1 MRRALIT
8 RRIRSKPRPPQTRRP
23 RLMQR
28 RTRANKNPGVRGH
41 REARVRDRRDD
52 QARSSGDRRGR
63 ESRAGSNDEN
73 GLPAGGRRTVRGRET
88 SGGGDHPRAGRGG
101 ADDHHHVALQH
112 RSGGAPVGQSLD
124 LSAAVSPEG
133 AWTVTQV
140 TRRARAVVEGG
151 LLPLWVRGEIS
162 GFKAWQS
169 GHWYFA
175 LRDRSAQIRCVMFQ
189 KDNRRL
195 PAPPQDGMQVFL
207 FARPTVWEEKGEFRL
222 TVVDLLSTEAGGL
235 WQLAFEKAKA
245 ALAKDGLLDPARK
258 RALPRYPLRIA
269 VVTSP
274 DGAAL
279 RDIIA
284 VTARRWPVA
293 ELLVLPTRVQGEGA
307 EQEICAALALLC
319 RVEGLDVAIIG
330 RGGGS
335 REDLWTFNHERVARA
350 VAALPV
356 PVISAVGHETDVT
369 LCDLVADLRAPTPS
383 AAAEA
388 ATPDRDD
395 VLVELAHLG
404 ARLAR
409 GLAGRS
415 GRVAERLDR
424 TFDRLTGTLERRLER
439 LREARAR
446 LTAAEAQVKQVLSD
460 QAGHLK
466 VEDFDG

>member
-1 MRRALIT
+1 M
-8 RRIRSKPRPPQTRRP
+8 
-23 RLMQR
+23 
-28 RTRANKNPGVRGH
+28 
-41 REARVRDRRDD
+41 
-52 QARSSGDRRGR
+52 
-63 ESRAGSNDEN
+63 
-73 GLPAGGRRTVRGRET
+73 
-88 SGGGDHPRAGRGG
+88 
-101 ADDHHHVALQH
+101 
-112 RSGGAPVGQSLD
+112 GQSLD
-124 LSAAVSPEG
+124 LFAAVSPEG

-140 TRRARAVVEGG
+140 TRRARAVVEAG
-151 LLPLWVRGEIS
+151 LLPLWVRGEVS

-169 GHWYFA
+169 GHWYFT

-207 FARPTVWEEKGEFRL
+207 FARPTVWEEKGDFRL

-235 WQLAFEKAKA
+235 WQLAFEKTKA

-258 RALPRYPLRIA
+258 RPLPPYPLRIG

-284 VTARRWPVA
+284 VTARRWPLA
-293 ELLVLPTRVQGEGA
+293 ELLVVPTRVQGDGA
-307 EQEICAALALLC
+307 AAEICAALALLC
-319 RVEGLDVAIIG
+319 RIDGLDLAIIG

-335 REDLWTFNHERVARA
+335 REDLWTFNHERVVRA

-369 LCDLVADLRAPTPS
+369 LCDLVADVRAPTPS

-388 ATPDRDD
+388 ATPDLGD

-409 GLAGRS
+409 GLAARS

-439 LREARAR
+439 HRHELSGLAGRLDALSPLRILERGYALARDEQGRVLKRVVQFPSGLRFRLRVTDGEVAARA
-446 LTAAEAQVKQVLSD
+446 EES
-460 QAGHLK
+460 
-466 VEDFDG
+466 

>member
-1 MRRALIT
+1 
-8 RRIRSKPRPPQTRRP
+8 
-23 RLMQR
+23 
-28 RTRANKNPGVRGH
+28 
-41 REARVRDRRDD
+41 
-52 QARSSGDRRGR
+52 
-63 ESRAGSNDEN
+63 
-73 GLPAGGRRTVRGRET
+73 
-88 SGGGDHPRAGRGG
+88 
-101 ADDHHHVALQH
+101 
-112 RSGGAPVGQSLD
+112 VGQSLD
-124 LSAAVSPEG
+124 LFSAVSPEG

-140 TRRARAVVEGG
+140 TRRARAVVEAG

-175 LRDRSAQIRCVMFQ
+175 LRDRGAQIRCVMFQ

-207 FARPTVWEEKGEFRL
+207 FARPTIWEEKGEFRL

-258 RALPRYPLRIA
+258 RPLPRYPLRIG
-269 VVTSP
+269 VVTSL

-307 EQEICAALALLC
+307 EREICAALALLC

-356 PVISAVGHETDVT
+356 PVISAIGHETDVT
-369 LCDLVADLRAPTPS
+369 LCDLVADVRAPTPS

-388 ATPDRDD
+388 ATPDQSD
-395 VLVELAHLG
+395 VLAELAHLG

-424 TFDRLTGTLERRLER
+424 TFDRLTATLERRFERHRHELSGLAGRLDALSPLKILER
-439 LREARAR
+439 GYALARDDQGRVLKRVVQFSAGLRFRLRVTDGEVAARAG
-446 LTAAEAQVKQVLSD
+446 ES
-460 QAGHLK
+460 
-466 VEDFDG
+466 

>member
-1 MRRALIT
+1 
-8 RRIRSKPRPPQTRRP
+8 
-23 RLMQR
+23 
-28 RTRANKNPGVRGH
+28 
-41 REARVRDRRDD
+41 
-52 QARSSGDRRGR
+52 
-63 ESRAGSNDEN
+63 
-73 GLPAGGRRTVRGRET
+73 
-88 SGGGDHPRAGRGG
+88 
-101 ADDHHHVALQH
+101 
-112 RSGGAPVGQSLD
+112 VGQGLD
-124 LSAAVSPEG
+124 LFAAVSPDG

-140 TRRARAVVEGG
+140 TRRARAIVEAG
-151 LLPLWVRGEIS
+151 LAPLWVRGEVS

-175 LRDRSAQIRCVMFQ
+175 LRDRGAQIRCVMFQ

-195 PAPPQDGMQVFL
+195 PAPPGDGMQVFA

-245 ALAKDGLLDPARK
+245 ALAKDGLLDPAR
-258 RALPRYPLRIA
+258 RRPLPPYPSRIA

-284 VTARRWPVA
+284 VVARRWPVA
-293 ELLVLPTRVQGEGA
+293 ELLVIPTRVQGEGA
-307 EQEICAALALLC
+307 EDEICAALALVC
-319 RVEGLDVAIIG
+319 RLEGLDVAIIG

-369 LCDLVADLRAPTPS
+369 LCDLVADVRAPTPS

-388 ATPDRDD
+388 ATPDRGE
-395 VLVELAHLG
+395 VLLALGQLG

-409 GLAGRS
+409 GLAVRS

-424 TFDRLTGTLERRLER
+424 TSDRLTGALERRLER
-439 LREARAR
+439 HRHQLGGLAGRLDALSPLRILERGYALARDPQGRVLKRVAQFPRGLAFRLRVTDGEVAARAG
-446 LTAAEAQVKQVLSD
+446 ES
-460 QAGHLK
+460 
-466 VEDFDG
+466 

>member
-1 MRRALIT
+1 M
-8 RRIRSKPRPPQTRRP
+8 
-23 RLMQR
+23 
-28 RTRANKNPGVRGH
+28 
-41 REARVRDRRDD
+41 
-52 QARSSGDRRGR
+52 
-63 ESRAGSNDEN
+63 
-73 GLPAGGRRTVRGRET
+73 
-88 SGGGDHPRAGRGG
+88 
-101 ADDHHHVALQH
+101 
-112 RSGGAPVGQSLD
+112 GQGLD
-124 LSAAVSPEG
+124 LFAAVSTEG

-140 TRRARAVVEGG
+140 TRRARAVVEAGF
-151 LLPLWVRGEIS
+151 PPVWVRGEVS

-195 PAPPQDGMQVFL
+195 PAPPGDGMQVFV

-235 WQLAFEKAKA
+235 WQLAFERAKA
-245 ALAKDGLLDPARK
+245 ALAKDGLLDPAR
-258 RALPRYPLRIA
+258 RRPLPRYPHRIA
-269 VVTSP
+269 LVTSP

-284 VTARRWPVA
+284 VAARRWPLA
-293 ELLVLPTRVQGEGA
+293 ELLVVPTRVQGDGA
-307 EQEICAALALLC
+307 EDEICAALGLVC
-319 RVEGLDVAIIG
+319 RLDGLDLAIIG

-356 PVISAVGHETDVT
+356 PVISAVGHETDIT
-369 LCDLVADLRAPTPS
+369 LCDLVADVRAPTPS

-388 ATPDRDD
+388 ATPDRAD
-395 VLVELAHLG
+395 VLIELDRLG

-409 GLAGRS
+409 GLAARS

-424 TFDRLTGTLERRLER
+424 SFDRLTGTLERRLER
-439 LREARAR
+439 HRHQLAGLAGRLDALSPLRILERGYALARDAEGRVLKRVAQFPEGLAFR
-446 LTAAEAQVKQVLSD
+446 LRVTDGEVATR
-460 QAGHLK
+460 
-466 VEDFDG
+466 VEGS

>member
-1 MRRALIT
+1 MST
-8 RRIRSKPRPPQTRRP
+8 
-23 RLMQR
+23 
-28 RTRANKNPGVRGH
+28 
-41 REARVRDRRDD
+41 
-52 QARSSGDRRGR
+52 
-63 ESRAGSNDEN
+63 
-73 GLPAGGRRTVRGRET
+73 
-88 SGGGDHPRAGRGG
+88 
-101 ADDHHHVALQH
+101 
-112 RSGGAPVGQSLD
+112 
-124 LSAAVSPEG
+124 EG

-140 TRRARAVVEGG
+140 TRRARAVVEAGF
-151 LLPLWVRGEIS
+151 PPVWVRGEVS

-195 PAPPQDGMQVFL
+195 PAPPGDGMQVFV

-235 WQLAFEKAKA
+235 WQLAFERAKA
-245 ALAKDGLLDPARK
+245 ALAKDGLLDPAR
-258 RALPRYPLRIA
+258 RRPLPRYPHRIA
-269 VVTSP
+269 LVTSP

-284 VTARRWPVA
+284 VAARRWPLA
-293 ELLVLPTRVQGEGA
+293 ELLVVPTRVQGDGA
-307 EQEICAALALLC
+307 EDEICAALGLVC
-319 RVEGLDVAIIG
+319 RLDGLDLAIIG

-356 PVISAVGHETDVT
+356 PVISAVGHETDIT
-369 LCDLVADLRAPTPS
+369 LCDLVADVRAPTPS

-388 ATPDRDD
+388 ATPDRAD
-395 VLVELAHLG
+395 VLIELDRLG

-409 GLAGRS
+409 GLAARS

-424 TFDRLTGTLERRLER
+424 SFDRLTGTLERRLER
-439 LREARAR
+439 HRHQLAGLAGRLDALSPLRILERGYALARDAEGRVLKRVAQFPEGLAFR
-446 LTAAEAQVKQVLSD
+446 LRVTDGEVATR
-460 QAGHLK
+460 
-466 VEDFDG
+466 VEGS

>member
-1 MRRALIT
+1 M
-8 RRIRSKPRPPQTRRP
+8 
-23 RLMQR
+23 
-28 RTRANKNPGVRGH
+28 
-41 REARVRDRRDD
+41 
-52 QARSSGDRRGR
+52 
-63 ESRAGSNDEN
+63 
-73 GLPAGGRRTVRGRET
+73 
-88 SGGGDHPRAGRGG
+88 
-101 ADDHHHVALQH
+101 
-112 RSGGAPVGQSLD
+112 GQSLD
-124 LSAAVSPEG
+124 LFAAASPEG

-140 TRRARAVVEGG
+140 TRRARAVVEAG

-207 FARPTVWEEKGEFRL
+207 FARPTVWEDKGEFRL
-222 TVVDLLSTEAGGL
+222 TVLDLLSTEAGGL
-235 WQLAFEKAKA
+235 WQLAFEKTKA

-258 RALPRYPLRIA
+258 RPLPPYPLRIGI
-269 VVTSP
+269 VTSP

-279 RDIIA
+279 QDIIA
-284 VTARRWPVA
+284 VTGRRWPVA

-319 RVEGLDVAIIG
+319 RVEGLDLAIIG

-369 LCDLVADLRAPTPS
+369 LCDLVADVRAATPS

-388 ATPDRDD
+388 ATPDRAD

-439 LREARAR
+439 HRHELSGLAGRLDALSPLKILERGYALARDEHGRVLKRVVQFPSGLRFRLRVTDGEVAARAG
-446 LTAAEAQVKQVLSD
+446 ES
-460 QAGHLK
+460 
-466 VEDFDG
+466 

>member
-1 MRRALIT
+1 M
-8 RRIRSKPRPPQTRRP
+8 
-23 RLMQR
+23 
-28 RTRANKNPGVRGH
+28 
-41 REARVRDRRDD
+41 
-52 QARSSGDRRGR
+52 
-63 ESRAGSNDEN
+63 
-73 GLPAGGRRTVRGRET
+73 
-88 SGGGDHPRAGRGG
+88 
-101 ADDHHHVALQH
+101 
-112 RSGGAPVGQSLD
+112 GQGLD
-124 LSAAVSPEG
+124 LFAAVSPEG

-140 TRRARAVVEGG
+140 TRRARAVVEAG
-151 LLPLWVRGEIS
+151 LAPLWVRGEVS

-195 PAPPQDGMQVFL
+195 PAPPGDGMQVFA

-235 WQLAFEKAKA
+235 WQLAFEKVKA
-245 ALAKDGLLDPARK
+245 ALAKDGLLDPAR
-258 RALPRYPLRIA
+258 RRPLPPYPRRIA

-284 VTARRWPVA
+284 VAARRWPVA
-293 ELLVLPTRVQGEGA
+293 ELLVVPTRVQGEGA
-307 EQEICAALALLC
+307 ENEICAALGVVC
-319 RVEGLDVAIIG
+319 RLEGLDLVIIG

-369 LCDLVADLRAPTPS
+369 LCDLVADVRAPTPS

-388 ATPDRDD
+388 ATPDRGD
-395 VLVELAHLG
+395 VLLVLDQLG
-404 ARLAR
+404 RRLAR
-409 GLAGRS
+409 GLAARS

-424 TFDRLTGTLERRLER
+424 TSDRLTGALERRLER
-439 LREARAR
+439 HRHELAGLAGRLDALSPLKILERGYALARDAQGRVLKRVAQFPRGLAFRLRVTDGEVAARAG
-446 LTAAEAQVKQVLSD
+446 ES
-460 QAGHLK
+460 
-466 VEDFDG
+466 